1 MVELEKTLE
10 ELQAEAT
17 GLGIKFH
24 PNMGEVKLKEKIEDF
39 YESQAAGDLVEMV
52 EDEPEETLEETP
64 KPTNVVYDVPGTKVT
79 LTKDQKLRLKVTK
92 AKEKAMEKRVITI
105 SSNDKRDNDV
115 TTVAYLGF
123 ENQYFGISKL
133 VPLDIPIELEVC
145 LIDIAK
151 TTKITLHKDEIVNGK
166 RTGNKIPA
174 SVKKLS
180 VSFEDVQ
187 A

>member
-24 PNMGEVKLKEKIEDF
+24 PNTGEVKLAEKIEAF
-39 YESQAAGDLVEMV
+39 YESQSAGDLVEMV
-52 EDEPEETLEETP
+52 EDEPKDEDEVEIP
-64 KPTNVVYDVPGTKVT
+64 VVTKSKK
-79 LTKDQKLRLKVTK
+79 LTKEQKIRK
-92 AKEKAMEKRVITI
+92 AVNEAKAQAMKKRVVTV

-115 TTVAYLGF
+115 ATVAYLGF

-166 RTGNKIPA
+166 RTGNKIPVG
-174 SVKKLS
+174 VKKLS
-180 VSFEDVQ
+180 VSFEDMQ